1 MITFQEYLKEM
12 SIVQPGQSASGAVS
26 SVASAALN
34 LAADVSGVG
43 TALNLSSAFLKGASA
58 LKKAWFERA
67 SVKQAI
73 EISKKNM
80 LSKAQN
86 RDPSLVDRT
95 VASYF
100 DVSDQTLQYLSDQE
114 KENISQQV
122 MNAVSRGQ
130 VSPGFSQNIANQI
143 LQNKAQ
149 SIAQAIQN
157 SQPRTLVT

>member
-12 SIVQPGQSASGAVS
+12 SIIQPKQSASGAAS

-34 LAADVSGVG
+34 LAADASGVG
-43 TALNLSSAFLKGASA
+43 TALNLGSAFLKGVSA
-58 LKKAWFERA
+58 LKKAWFER
-67 SVKQAI
+67 SSIKQAI
-73 EISKKNM
+73 EIAKKNM

-100 DVSDQTLQYLSDQE
+100 DVSDQTLQYLSEQE
-114 KENISQQV
+114 KENISQQA
-122 MNAVSRGQ
+122 MNAVSQGQ
-130 VSPGFSQNIANQI
+130 VSSGFSQNIANQI

-149 SIAQAIQN
+149 SITQAVQN
-157 SQPRTLVT
+157 SRPQTVVV